1 MQRTAIMSSKGQ
13 LVIPSELRKKYGLNE
28 GARVIITEHQG
39 RLILEPGNHSEIVK
53 LRGSLRGLSLEK
65 SLLQVRQSA
74 RTRENRR

>member
-1 MQRTAIMSSKGQ
+1 MQRAAIMSSKGQ

-39 RLILEPGNHSEIVK
+39 RLILESSNYSEIVK

-65 SLLQVRQSA
+65 SLLQERQSA